1 MKNKKGF
8 SKAIKQLNGSS
19 LLWWLRAV
27 FSHVD
32 IRFCYVT
39 DKGNWYNERANSKIG
54 VSPAFRIG

>member
-1 MKNKKGF
+1 MRNKKGF

-39 DKGNWYNERANSKIG
+39 DKGN
-54 VSPAFRIG
+54 

>member
-1 MKNKKGF
+1 MRNKKGF

-27 FSHVD
+27 FFHVD

-39 DKGNWYNERANSKIG
+39 DKGNWCNECANSKIG